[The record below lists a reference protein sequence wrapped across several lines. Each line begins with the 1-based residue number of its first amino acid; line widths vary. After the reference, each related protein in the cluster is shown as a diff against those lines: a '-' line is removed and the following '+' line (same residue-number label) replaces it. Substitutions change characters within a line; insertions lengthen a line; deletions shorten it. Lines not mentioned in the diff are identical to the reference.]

1 MNVISII
8 NNKGGVGKTP
18 ISINLAAGLAHAG
31 FKTGLI
37 DFDSQ
42 DQASLGFI
50 FDRTSD
56 LRSCLDKEKTLTIDD
71 FCKTKE
77 ENLWILPNLG
87 DLTDKFFLQK
97 GVLSGRETQVL
108 SRILKDCKDF
118 DYIIIDCNPALDVQ
132 ALNALCASTHMII
145 PTTLEFSKI
154 DGTVKFMEKVTPQW
168 QNINPALQLLGILIT
183 KYTFHNYI
191 FKNDMEKNLTRFFGK
206 ENIMDTKIRQNPDF
220 DRILAMNQTFFN
232 APMHSQSIRK
242 GLNDFLDLT
251 KEVINKTTKT
261 ICIKK

>member
-50 FDRTSD
+50 IKRTND
-56 LRSCLDKEKTLTIDD
+56 LRYCLDRGTTLTEKDFEKT
-71 FCKTKE
+71 KH
-77 ENLWILPNLG
+77 ENLWFLPNFG
-87 DLTDKFFLQK
+87 DLTDKFFFQK
-97 GVLSGRETQVL
+97 GIISGRETQIL
-108 SRILKDCKDF
+108 NNILKDCKDF

-145 PTTLEFSKI
+145 PTTLQFI
-154 DGTVKFMEKVTPQW
+154 AVDGTTKFFEKIMPQI
-168 QNINPALQLLGILIT
+168 QHLPNLTFLGVLIT
-183 KYTFHNYI
+183 MTNRRVFS
-191 FKNDMEKNLTRFFGK
+191 FKTKMELFVEEYFGN
-206 ENIMDTKIRQNPDF
+206 NIMKTKIRENAEF
-220 DRILAMNQTFFN
+220 ERVLAMNQNFYS
-232 APMHSQSIRK
+232 APKYTRSIRK
-242 GLNDFLDLT
+242 GLNDFIDLT
-251 KEVINKTTKT
+251 NEVIKKTSKT
-261 ICIKK
+261 LCIKN